1 MDFQDLK
8 RRIFKSSINQGNLL
22 LLLLPSV
29 KDNVTEETTIA
40 AFNES
45 IRDSLEMKYLDPQT

>member
-1 MDFQDLK
+1 M
-8 RRIFKSSINQGNLL
+8 
-22 LLLLPSV
+22 LLPSV